1 MAIEDA
7 IAVFL
12 GDILSAVVN
21 STLKSMG
28 YSELESKKIQTIFMW
43 FFIFVFVGALTA
55 LTVIYS

>member
-7 IAVFL
+7 IAGFV
-12 GDILSAVVN
+12 GDILSKVVN

-28 YSELESKKIQTIFMW
+28 YSELESEKIQTICMW
-43 FFIFVFVGALTA
+43 FFIFLFAGALTA

>member
-7 IAVFL
+7 IAVFV
-12 GDILSAVVN
+12 GDTLSKVVN

-28 YSELESKKIQTIFMW
+28 YSELESEKIQTICMW
-43 FFIFVFVGALTA
+43 FFIFVFVGFLIA

>member
-7 IAVFL
+7 IAGFV

-28 YSELESKKIQTIFMW
+28 YSELESKKIQTICMW
-43 FFIFVFVGALTA
+43 LFIFVSVSALTA